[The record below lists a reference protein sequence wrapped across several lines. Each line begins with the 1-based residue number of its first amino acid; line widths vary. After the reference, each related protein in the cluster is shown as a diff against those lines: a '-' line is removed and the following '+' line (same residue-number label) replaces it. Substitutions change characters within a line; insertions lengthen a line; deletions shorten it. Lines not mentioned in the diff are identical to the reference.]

1 MVGTAEAKSTQKIV
15 NLSGARQITASI
27 SDILFQP
34 TFNHGILSI
43 PHVSQR
49 YTFQWSAL
57 TIPDLHPIGSLPPA
71 PLKHPPWEH

>member
-34 TFNHGILSI
+34 TFTM
-43 PHVSQR
+43 V
-49 YTFQWSAL
+49 FSAFL
-57 TIPDLHPIGSLPPA
+57 MFHNVTPSSD
-71 PLKHPPWEH
+71 PPWPSLTCIQ